1 MSRRAKIFQLTLIL
15 GAFMMG
21 AFARP
26 SCADELIEKAGVG
39 IGLTAG
45 NLVFAPAKA
54 VSVVIGAL
62 SGALSFVVT
71 GGNLELTRQ
80 IWQDTLTGPYYI
92 TPELA
97 KKAIGERPLL
107 EEKN

>member
-1 MSRRAKIFQLTLIL
+1 MLRRSKIFPLTFVLA
-15 GAFMMG
+15 AFMMG
-21 AFARP
+21 ALAKP
-26 SCADELIEKAGVG
+26 SCAEEVIEKAGVG

-62 SGALSFVVT
+62 SGALSFLVT
-71 GGNLELTRQ
+71 GGDMEVARQ
-80 IWQDTLTGPYYI
+80 VWRDTSTGPYYI

-107 EEKN
+107 QEKN

>member
-1 MSRRAKIFQLTLIL
+1 MLSRSKFFQLTSVL
-15 GAFMMG
+15 AVVVVG
-21 AFARP
+21 AFAQP
-26 SCADELIEKAGVG
+26 SRAEEVVEKAGVG

-54 VSVVIGAL
+54 VSVAIGAL

-80 IWQDTLTGPYYI
+80 IWRDTLTGPYYI

-107 EEKN
+107 QEKN